1 MIRTGIAEKKS
12 GLTESHLNLICKC
25 SGCESSCDRA
35 TADIPCKLKNS
46 SLSVWSACNNI
57 HILRVFNGCNGSC
70 CQEKLLPS
78 LLEVDDVYVVASRPY
93 AQRAV
98 LKFAS

>member
-1 MIRTGIAEKKS
+1 MIRTGITDEKKS
-12 GLTESHLNLICKC
+12 RLTESHLNLICKS

-35 TADIPCKLKNS
+35 AANISCKLKNS

-78 LLEVDDVYVVASRPY
+78 LLEVDDVHTICFPQNRPD
-93 AQRAV
+93 
-98 LKFAS
+98 LTPDSS